1 MSLIRNAFSRLHYPI
16 DVIAQC
22 VHWYLAYALSLRHLE
37 EMMAERGIVVDHST
51 IRKGP
56 LQHPDGEGL
65 FPAEQF
71 YLLAAEKTGSATFA
85 NFSALMRQSQISSF
99 LLCNSTL
106 ASRHLWQS
114 REQGGEYY
122 SKRVIEKLP

>member
-1 MSLIRNAFSRLHYPI
+1 
-16 DVIAQC
+16 
-22 VHWYLAYALSLRHLE
+22 
-37 EMMAERGIVVDHST
+37 MMVERGIVVDHST

-56 LQHPDGEGL
+56 RQHPDGEGL
-65 FPAEQF
+65 FSAEQF
-71 YLLAAEKTGSATFA
+71 YLLAAEKTDSATFA

-114 REQGGEYY
+114 REQGGNITQ
-122 SKRVIEKLP
+122 KA